1 MATQDG
7 LLSDLACSLNCLA
20 LKMSLNI
27 VPGTWY
33 RYAYIL
39 MCVLYEMRTTY
50 VARNMAA
57 FIQET
62 RLSVPGNSM
71 SSKYQVDCLQTTGI
85 RAVTFRHDPNLNR
98 YLHTCTLC
106 GNFQS
111 RHFEIHIYTGM
122 NTQKYTGN

>member
-20 LKMSLNI
+20 LKISLNI

-71 SSKYQVDCLQTTGI
+71 SSKYQTDYGYTSRDVPPRPKLESLLTHLYTL
-85 RAVTFRHDPNLNR
+85 RAFSESTF
-98 YLHTCTLC
+98 
-106 GNFQS
+106 
-111 RHFEIHIYTGM
+111 
-122 NTQKYTGN
+122 